1 MSKQE
6 TKSPIKNLPMRQPGQ
21 STREKIDKIF
31 DDEVMPYILAVLGTF
46 IMAFYEWAHVVFKH
60 PPQPIL
66 MTVLFVLAVVLMI
79 RKFFKSRNRFRQMRL
94 GELGEQAV
102 GQYLEEKLRPM
113 GCQVLHDI
121 LAADFNVDH
130 FVVGP
135 TGLFCIETKTHSK
148 PERGDSR
155 VVYDGEKVTVN
166 GFTPDRDP
174 VVQARAEAKWMSD
187 LIEQSTGKRF
197 FVQPVVLY
205 PGWYVD
211 NNCQRPEVWVL
222 NETVIPTFIKNA
234 RNALSPEDVALVT
247 YHLKRYVISRD
258 K

>member
-1 MSKQE
+1 
-6 TKSPIKNLPMRQPGQ
+6 
-21 STREKIDKIF
+21 
-31 DDEVMPYILAVLGTF
+31 
-46 IMAFYEWAHVVFKH
+46 
-60 PPQPIL
+60 
-66 MTVLFVLAVVLMI
+66 MTVMFAIAVVLLI
-79 RKFFKSRNRFRQMRL
+79 RKMRKTLKTFKQMRL

-102 GQYLEEKLRPM
+102 GQFLEEKLRPLS
-113 GCQVLHDI
+113 CQVFHDI

-135 TGLFCIETKTHSK
+135 TGLFCIETKTHRK
-148 PERGDSR
+148 PERGDCR
-155 VVYDGEKVTVN
+155 VSYDGEKVAVN

-211 NNCQRPEVWVL
+211 SNCQRPEVWVL
-222 NETVIPTFIKNA
+222 DETVIPTFIKNA
-234 RNALSPEDVALVT
+234 RSALSPDDVALVT
-247 YHLKRYVISRD
+247 FHLKRYVISRD